1 MISVDLSLY
10 KDESQLEKKKRR
22 GAGAR
27 KRPYSKSSP
36 RSSKNDSSLDGSV
49 KLSPRKRSSL
59 SSKKR
64 KTKTLSKSKSLSKS
78 KTPKKLPSKD
88 KQTSNNSLP
97 PISASTTNKVGMIQR
112 IYRNVRIIH
121 LLISFSLFILVQWS
135 VRRFRFVRR
144 VPFHQSVSFFV
155 SLSTFGV
162 HHLFVLSNQT
172 NFKSK

>member
-1 MISVDLSLY
+1 MLSVDLSLY

-64 KTKTLSKSKSLSKS
+64 KTKTLSKSKS

-121 LLISFSLFILVQWS
+121 LLISFSLCIFVFQS
-135 VRRFRFVRR
+135 VRRFRFV
-144 VPFHQSVSFFV
+144 
-155 SLSTFGV
+155 
-162 HHLFVLSNQT
+162 SNR
-172 NFKSK
+172 